1 MSGYAIDGGWA
12 GKRRLDLLAAVMEPH
27 TAWLLDAVGVATGSR
42 CLDVGCGGGHVTREL
57 ARRVGPEGRVIGIDV
72 DQDVISLARVD
83 AQREGLTNVFFEV
96 QDAAALEAGDFDLAY
111 SRFLLSHV
119 QSPASV
125 LASIAA
131 AVRPGGA
138 VVLEDT
144 DFRASFCYPE
154 SAAYQRFVQLY
165 RATVSRFGGN
175 ADIGPALPALLRS
188 AGVKSIALDVRQP
201 SALTG
206 PTKLMTVVTLERIS
220 RAAIGERLATPDEL
234 DAVLAALRD
243 YYEDPTT
250 LMSVPRIIRAWG
262 RTPRTGPK

>member
-12 GKRRLDLLAAVMEPH
+12 GKRRLDLLASVMQPH

-42 CLDVGCGGGHVTREL
+42 CLDVGCGGGHVSREL
-57 ARRVGPEGRVIGIDV
+57 ARRVGPAGRVVGIDL
-72 DQDVISLARVD
+72 DPEVISLARAD
-83 AQREGLTNVFFEV
+83 AEREGLANVSFEV
-96 QDAAALEAGDFDLAY
+96 ADATALKPCDFDVAY

-125 LASIAA
+125 LESATA

-138 VVLEDT
+138 MVVEDT

-154 SAAYQRFVQLY
+154 SAAYQRYVQLY
-165 RATVSRFGGN
+165 RETVSRFGGN

-188 AGVKSIALDVRQP
+188 AGVKRIALDVCQP

-206 PTKLMTVVTLERIS
+206 PTKLMSVVTLERIS
-220 RAAIGERLATPDEL
+220 RAAIGEQLATPDEI
-234 DAVLAALRD
+234 DALAAALRD

-262 RTPRTGPK
+262 RTR

>member
-12 GKRRLDLLAAVMEPH
+12 GKRRLDVLAAVMEPH
-27 TAWLLDAVGVATGSR
+27 TAWLLDTVGVATGSR
-42 CLDVGCGGGHVTREL
+42 CLDVGCGGGHLSREL
-57 ARRVGPEGRVIGIDV
+57 ARRVGPDGRVIGIDL
-72 DQDVISLARVD
+72 DPDVISLARAD

-96 QDAAALEAGDFDLAY
+96 QDAAALGAGDFDLAY

-119 QSPASV
+119 QRPASV
-125 LASIAA
+125 LASITA

-138 VVLEDT
+138 VVVEDT

-165 RATVSRFGGN
+165 RETVSRFGGN

-188 AGVKSIALDVRQP
+188 AGVTSIVLDVRQP

-206 PTKLMTVVTLERIS
+206 PTKLMSVVTLERIS
-220 RAAIGERLATPDEL
+220 RAVIGERLASPDEL

-262 RTPRTGPK
+262 RTRRAGSK